1 MLSEIDVLKL
11 IENGENSY
19 VEFKEDAVDNKK
31 VSREIIGLSTIKAGI
46 FYWVLMTIKTL
57 LD

>member
-31 VSREIIGLSTIKAGI
+31 IARKL
-46 FYWVLMTIKTL
+46 
-57 LD
+57 